1 MESEIFKLIAIQ
13 GGFAILFSY
22 LLFYV
27 LKENSK
33 REDNYQSIIQE
44 LTELLTTIKKDVEDI
59 KSNLNNKWKE
69 VLIEYKSKC
78 YHSRFLCLRYLN
90 RSY

>member
-1 MESEIFKLIAIQ
+1 MESEIFKLIATQ
-13 GGFAILFSY
+13 GGFTILFSY

-59 KSNLNNKWKE
+59 KSNLNNK
-69 VLIEYKSKC
+69 
-78 YHSRFLCLRYLN
+78 
-90 RSY
+90 

>member
-1 MESEIFKLIAIQ
+1 MESEIFKLIATQ

-33 REDNYQSIIQE
+33 REDNYQKYN
-44 LTELLTTIKKDVEDI
+44 TRTYRTINNYKKG
-59 KSNLNNKWKE
+59 
-69 VLIEYKSKC
+69 C
-78 YHSRFLCLRYLN
+78 RRY
-90 RSY
+90 